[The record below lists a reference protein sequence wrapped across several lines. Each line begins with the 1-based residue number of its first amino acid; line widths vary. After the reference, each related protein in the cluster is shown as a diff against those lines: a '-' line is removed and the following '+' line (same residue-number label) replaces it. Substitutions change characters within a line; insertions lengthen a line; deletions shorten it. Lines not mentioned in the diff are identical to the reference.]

1 MRARLRRLIVEMEQR
16 SPSRE
21 APPVRTRDVDEFDGD
36 VPRDLMATAERR
48 ETELG
53 PFTYREVTYPLEH
66 VAGHQRLGDIT
77 ALSPE
82 TLRLLAPEEGIE
94 DAAIGDLYFL
104 DIETTGLGG
113 AGAIAFLVAA
123 GRFDVDDEGAPT
135 AFVLSQY
142 LAESPPEEA
151 ALLEALIEDARFRDE
166 PVLVTY
172 NGGTFDAPMLD
183 GRATM
188 HRKRGGFEGLRQ
200 LDLLR
205 PARTSYRGLL
215 RNCKLATMEHELLGM
230 TRPSEDVP
238 GAEVPHWYFRFLR
251 TGDHRMLN
259 PIVEHNELDIVG
271 MVGLLAWHV
280 MHLDGGREPSERD
293 ALAVGRL
300 LVARGDDERA
310 APFLE
315 RAVAEAEGG
324 TSEAGATA
332 DESRTDETIA
342 AGRRASALR
351 ARTGRTVY
359 RPGVHRHVQ
368 PGPPSV
374 REEALLRLAALRK
387 RAGAR
392 ELAAQ
397 LWHQAL
403 DLPAR
408 APLEPL
414 IELAMYYEHQCKD
427 FDRAIAHADQAAAHV
442 ATQVRPHDPRRGGRW
457 LEAIEH
463 RLARLHSR
471 AERARRTT

>member
-21 APPVRTRDVDEFDGD
+21 APRVTTRDVGEFDGD
-36 VPRDLMATAERR
+36 IPRDLLATAKRR

-53 PFTYREVTYPLEH
+53 PFTYREVTYPLDH

-82 TLRLLAPEEGIE
+82 TLRLLAPNESVE
-94 DAAIGDLYFL
+94 DASIGDLYFL

-113 AGAIAFLVAA
+113 AGAIAFLVATA
-123 GRFDVDDEGAPT
+123 RFDVNAEGEPSAL
-135 AFVLSQY
+135 VLSQY

-151 ALLEALIEDARFRDE
+151 ALLDALIDDARFRDE

-172 NGGTFDAPMLD
+172 NGGTFDAPVLD

-271 MVGLLAWHV
+271 MVGLLAWHA

-310 APFLE
+310 APYLE
-315 RAVAEAEGG
+315 RAIADVDGAA
-324 TSEAGATA
+324 SEAGATDGEPA
-332 DESRTDETIA
+332 RGGGDH
-342 AGRRASALR
+342 GRRAAALL

-359 RPGVHRHVQ
+359 RPGVHHYVQ

-392 ELAAQ
+392 ELAAL

-427 FDRAIAHADQAAAHV
+427 FDRAIEHADRAAVHV

-463 RLARLHSR
+463 RLTRLHSR